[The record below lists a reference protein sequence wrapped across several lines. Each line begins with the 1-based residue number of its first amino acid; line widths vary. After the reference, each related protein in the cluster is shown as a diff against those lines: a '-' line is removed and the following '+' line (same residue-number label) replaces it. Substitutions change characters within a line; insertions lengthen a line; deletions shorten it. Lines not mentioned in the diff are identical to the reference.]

1 MRTHGTTPDASLRR
15 LASTAAGLVLSGRDR
30 RYSQRML
37 TLRYVLCDVFTD
49 QALAGNP
56 LAVFT
61 DARKLSTETMQALAR
76 EMNLSESVFVLRP
89 ERGGHARIRIFTPS
103 KELPFAGHPT
113 LAAAFVLGGPLQ
125 SDLVR
130 LETEAAIVPVKLERE
145 GARIVF
151 GWMSQPL
158 PSVAAFQATGPLFD
172 ALGVRGSALPVEC
185 YDNGAKHVYVA
196 LETAEEVAR
205 LAPNLTAL
213 AKLGELG
220 INAFAPTQRGWK
232 TRMFGPGMG
241 VNEDSAT
248 GSAAGPLAVHL
259 IRHGRIR
266 SDDEICI
273 EQGAELRRPSRLY
286 ARAHGTPAQIERV
299 EVGGAAVIV
308 GRGEFRIRDDAG
320 TGT

>member
-1 MRTHGTTPDASLRR
+1 
-15 LASTAAGLVLSGRDR
+15 
-30 RYSQRML
+30 ML
-37 TLRYVLCDVFTD
+37 TLRYVRCDVFTD
-49 QALAGNP
+49 RALAGNP
-56 LAVFT
+56 LVVFT
-61 DARKLSTETMQALAR
+61 DARKLSAEQMQALAR

-113 LAAAFVLGGPLQ
+113 LGAAFVLGGPLQ

-151 GWMSQPL
+151 GWMTQPL
-158 PSVAAFQATGPLFD
+158 PSVEAFAATAPLFD
-172 ALGVRGSALPVEC
+172 ALGVRSSALPVES
-185 YDNGAKHVYVA
+185 YDNGPKHVYVA
-196 LETAEEVAR
+196 LETADEVAR
-205 LAPNLTAL
+205 LAPSFNAL

-220 INAFAPTQRGWK
+220 INVFAPSQQGWK
-232 TRMFGPGMG
+232 TRMFGPAMGM
-241 VNEDSAT
+241 NEDSAT

-259 IRHGRIR
+259 LRHGRIR
-266 SDDEICI
+266 SGDEICI
-273 EQGAELRRPSRLY
+273 DQGEELKRPSRLY

-308 GRGEFRIRDDAG
+308 GRGEIRIGDDVA
-320 TGT
+320 THV

>member
-1 MRTHGTTPDASLRR
+1 MI
-15 LASTAAGLVLSGRDR
+15 
-30 RYSQRML
+30 

-49 QALAGNP
+49 RALAGNP

-61 DARKLSTETMQALAR
+61 DARKLTAASMQALAR

-113 LAAAFVLGGPLQ
+113 LGAAFVLGGPLQ
-125 SDLVR
+125 SELVN

-145 GARIVF
+145 GAQIVF
-151 GWMSQPL
+151 GWMTQPL
-158 PSVAAFQATGPLFD
+158 PAVSPFTATTALFD

-185 YDNGAKHVYVA
+185 YDNGPKHVYVA
-196 LETAEEVAR
+196 LETPDEVAR
-205 LAPNLTAL
+205 LAPNLAAL

-220 INAFAPTQRGWK
+220 INAFAPTQQGWK

-241 VNEDSAT
+241 VNEDPAT

-259 IRHGRIR
+259 LRHGRIR
-266 SDDEICI
+266 SGDEICI
-273 EQGAELRRPSRLY
+273 EQGAEIERPSRLY
-286 ARAHGTPAQIERV
+286 ARAHGSPSQIERV
-299 EVGGAAVIV
+299 EVGGAAVVV
-308 GRGEFRIRDDAG
+308 GRGEFRIRDDAS
-320 TGT
+320 TQL